1 MKKNNET
8 HTRKIINE
16 FISAKAFNKK
26 NAISMTNI
34 NVDFKESE
42 KTFLINSLLNSGY
55 IMKSNDEKMW
65 FNQNEWNK
73 SIRKLTFQY
82 SLIMFIPIVIAVIL
96 YILFF

>member
-8 HTRKIINE
+8 HTRKIINQ
-16 FISAKAFNKK
+16 FIYAKAFDKK
-26 NAISMTNI
+26 HAISMANI

-42 KTFLINSLLNSGY
+42 KNFLIDSLLNSGY

-82 SLIMFIPIVIAVIL
+82 SLIMFIPIAIAIIL
-96 YILFF
+96 YMLFF